1 MLFRTVVLGKILSR
15 NDMPRSQPNDHR
27 PYHEPFVKTRLN
39 KHLADRGLCSRRK
52 ADALIADG
60 MVLVNGKVA
69 ELGMTVDESDDVR
82 VRGNEVMTAKPKPVY
97 YAFHKPVGII
107 TSVDPKA
114 RDSILTFLKLPGRA
128 FPIGRLDVA
137 SSGLLL
143 LTNDGRL
150 SERITHPRYHHEKEY
165 VVSVLRP
172 IDDVALEKMA
182 SGMMILGSMTK
193 PARVTRV
200 DEKTFR
206 IVLTEG
212 RNRQIRRM
220 CEALGHTV
228 NTLRRIRVM
237 NVELGD
243 LPVGACR
250 ELTKEETKIL
260 LASIETTPLAKSPHP
275 NASINPVV

>member
-1 MLFRTVVLGKILSR
+1 M
-15 NDMPRSQPNDHR
+15 
-27 PYHEPFVKTRLN
+27 
-39 KHLADRGLCSRRK
+39 CSRRK
-52 ADALIADG
+52 ADELIADG
-60 MVLVNGKVA
+60 KVLVNGKVA
-69 ELGMTVDESDDVR
+69 ELGMQVDETDDVR
-82 VRGNEVMTAKPKPVY
+82 LLGQTVAAEKPKTVY

-114 RDSILTFLKLPGRA
+114 RDSLLTFLKLPERVFA
-128 FPIGRLDVA
+128 IGRLDVA

-165 VVSVLRP
+165 VVSVMKP
-172 IDDVALEKMA
+172 ISDDALKEMA
-182 SGMMILGSMTK
+182 DGMMILGSMTK
-193 PARVTRV
+193 PAKVTRV

-228 NTLRRIRVM
+228 NNLMRVRVM
-237 NVELGD
+237 GIELGD
-243 LPVGACR
+243 LPVGEVRRLSPR
-250 ELTKEETKIL
+250 ETEDLIRSAGL
-260 LASIETTPLAKSPHP
+260 L
-275 NASINPVV
+275 

>member
-1 MLFRTVVLGKILSR
+1 M
-15 NDMPRSQPNDHR
+15 
-27 PYHEPFVKTRLN
+27 KTRLN

-52 ADALIADG
+52 ADGLIEAG
-60 MVLVNGKVA
+60 QVLVNGEVA
-69 ELGMTVDESDDVR
+69 VLGMLVDETDDVR
-82 VRGNEVMTAKPKPVY
+82 LMGATVAAEKPKTVY

-114 RDSILTFLKLPGRA
+114 RDSLLTFLKLPERVFA
-128 FPIGRLDVA
+128 IGRLDVA

-172 IDDVALEKMA
+172 IDDASLKEMA
-182 SGMMILGSMTK
+182 DGMMILGSMTK
-193 PARVTRV
+193 PAKVTRV
-200 DEKTFR
+200 DQKTFR

-220 CEALGHTV
+220 CESLGHTV
-228 NTLRRIRVM
+228 NHLTRVRVM
-237 NVELGD
+237 SIELGN
-243 LPVGACR
+243 LPVGDVR
-250 ELTKEETKIL
+250 PLTSNEIKTL
-260 LASIETTPLAKSPHP
+260 LESVDP
-275 NASINPVV
+275 